1 MMMRRYKDMALM
13 ALMML
18 WGSAQ
23 MMAQEEGD
31 FTFNPGVRYSQWVT
45 KSRMNDFY
53 RNKTQDGFAVYD
65 AEGNRLQK
73 GQSVADYVP
82 GLVAKAIVE
91 NVQYYSQYDWAQDW
105 TLPFFYSMAD
115 YANSG
120 FSWFPSTGGSLDNL
134 NAAKMHFGLYELTN
148 TGGAYASNKVAQ
160 KTKSSAQSVL
170 SKAMQGFKDHN
181 NKYKIGAGTSAC
193 KAGHTIVE
201 GGWWHKSQYQDEMWL
216 DGSYMGP
223 ALFAQLRN
231 YNGSDIIGD
240 DWTIVYRQIQA
251 LWEMCWNP
259 TDKLLYHAFAAEG
272 HETYSKTWAGYNPA
286 AGVYHSASYWGRAEG
301 WFLLALV
308 DILEQMDIK
317 TGSELARLSTDWS
330 ARTLTGTG
338 NEEYNTLKAHLAEM
352 CEGLAQWQDEETGC
366 WYQLLDEDDTYYAD
380 KYNKASYPKTYN
392 YLESSASALF
402 AAGLMKAIRLG
413 HLSEEDYGPVARKAY
428 AGLVNT
434 FMAADGKEGVH
445 LFGSCRSAGLG
456 SGSVRDGSK
465 PYYLLGNDVVVVE
478 KDEQQTEGK
487 VLGAFILAA
496 TEYEKLYQDN
506 TVLMEKDLAREY
518 DIKKGE
524 MIECTASG
532 SGSTITYQWYRN
544 GVAIEGETDSEIA
557 PQQPGRYYCTATAD
571 GKTVQTS
578 LTNVIVDGKEDATGI
593 INVNGNVNGNLNLNL
608 NELREALEHQLERKN
623 GNSLSH
629 REGWGESYNLAGQRV
644 GRDYRG
650 LMVQKGRKI
659 VE

>member
-1 MMMRRYKDMALM
+1 M
-13 ALMML
+13 ALMMV
-18 WGSAQ
+18 WGAVQ

-45 KSRMNDFY
+45 KARLNSFY
-53 RNKTQDGFAVYD
+53 ANKVADGFAVYD
-65 AEGNRLQK
+65 ENGNKVKNGNTRL
-73 GQSVADYVP
+73 DYVP

-91 NVQYYSQYDWAQDW
+91 NVQYYSQYDWAQSW
-105 TLPFFYSMAD
+105 TMPFFYSMAD
-115 YANSG
+115 YCNNY
-120 FSWFPSTGGSLDNL
+120 FTWFTTTGGSLDNL
-134 NAAKMHFGLYELTN
+134 NAAKVLFGLYELTSA
-148 TGGAYASNKVAQ
+148 GGAYASDKVAS
-160 KTKSSAQSVL
+160 KTNGNAQSAL
-170 SKAMQGFKDHN
+170 SKAMSGFKDHN

-259 TDKLLYHAFAAEG
+259 TDKLLYHAYAAEG

-308 DILEQMDIK
+308 DILEQMEK
-317 TGSELARLSTDWS
+317 ATG
-330 ARTLTGTG
+330 TLTGTG
-338 NEEYNTLKAHLAEM
+338 TGTGTLTGSDEYNTLKAHLAEM

-366 WYQLLDEDDTYYAD
+366 WYQLLDEDDTFYAD
-380 KYNKASYPKTYN
+380 KYNYKSFAKTYN

-402 AAGLMKAIRLG
+402 AAGIMKAIRLG
-413 HLSEEDYGPVARKAY
+413 YISEDDYGPVARKAY

-445 LFGSCRSAGLG
+445 LYSSCRSAGLG
-456 SGSVRDGSK
+456 TWSVRDGSK
-465 PYYLLGNDVVVVE
+465 AYYLLGNDVVVVE

-506 TVLMEKDLAREY
+506 TVLLEKDLAPEY

-524 MIECTASG
+524 TIECTASG

-544 GVAIEGETDSEIA
+544 GVAIEGETNSEIA
-557 PQQPGRYYCTATAD
+557 PQQPGNYYCTATAD
-571 GKTVQTS
+571 GKTVQS
-578 LTNVIVDGKEDATGI
+578 SIANVTVDGKSDATGI
-593 INVNGNVNGNLNLNL
+593 NETLRYENYNLD
-608 NELREALEHQLERKN
+608 
-623 GNSLSH
+623 SLSH
-629 REGWGESYNLAGQRV
+629 REGWGESFNLAGQRV
-644 GRDYRG
+644 GNNYKG
-650 LMVQKGRKI
+650 LRLKKGMKTICR
-659 VE
+659 

>member
-1 MMMRRYKDMALM
+1 MRRYRDMALM
-13 ALMML
+13 ALMMV
-18 WGSAQ
+18 WGAVQ

-45 KSRMNDFY
+45 KARLNSFY
-53 RNKTQDGFAVYD
+53 ANKVADGFAVYD
-65 AEGNRLQK
+65 AKGNKVKNGNTKL
-73 GQSVADYVP
+73 DYVP

-91 NVQYYSQYDWAQDW
+91 NVQYYSQYDWAQSW
-105 TLPFFYSMAD
+105 TMPFFYSMAD
-115 YANSG
+115 YCNNY
-120 FSWFPSTGGSLDNL
+120 FTWFTTTGGSLDNL
-134 NAAKMHFGLYELTN
+134 NAAKVLFGLYELTN
-148 TGGAYASNKVAQ
+148 AGGAYASDKVAS
-160 KTKSSAQSVL
+160 KTKNNAQSAL
-170 SKAMQGFKDHN
+170 GKAMSGFKDHN

-259 TDKLLYHAFAAEG
+259 TDMLLYHAFAAEG
-272 HETYSKTWAGYNPA
+272 HETYSKTWAGYNPT

-308 DILEQMDIK
+308 DILEQMDKI
-317 TGSELARLSTDWS
+317 TGTGTG
-330 ARTLTGTG
+330 TLTG
-338 NEEYNTLKAHLAEM
+338 NDNYNTLRAHLVEM

-366 WYQLLDEDDTYYAD
+366 WYQLLDEDDTFYAD
-380 KYNKASYPKTYN
+380 KYNYKSFAKTYN

-402 AAGLMKAIRLG
+402 AAGIMKAIRLG
-413 HLSEEDYGPVARKAY
+413 YISEDDYGPVARKAY

-445 LFGSCRSAGLG
+445 LYSSCRSAGLG
-456 SGSVRDGSK
+456 TWSVRDGSK
-465 PYYLLGNDVVVVE
+465 AYYLLGNDVVVVE

-506 TVLMEKDLAREY
+506 TVLLEKDLAPEY

-524 MIECTASG
+524 TIECTASG
-532 SGSTITYQWYRN
+532 SGSAITYQWYRN

-557 PQQPGRYYCTATAD
+557 PQQPGNYYCTATAD
-571 GKTVQTS
+571 GKTVQS
-578 LTNVIVDGKEDATGI
+578 SIANVTVDGETGI
-593 INVNGNVNGNLNLNL
+593 MNVNGNWNVNGF
-608 NELREALEHQLERKN
+608 RACSPEHRLERKN
-623 GNSLSH
+623 AN
-629 REGWGESYNLAGQRV
+629 ENESYNLAGQRV
-644 GRDYRG
+644 GSGYRG
-650 LMVQKGRKI
+650 MRVQKGRKM

>member
-1 MMMRRYKDMALM
+1 MRRYRDMALM
-13 ALMML
+13 ALMMV
-18 WGSAQ
+18 WGAVQ

-31 FTFNPGVRYSQWVT
+31 FTFNPGVRYSQWVV
-45 KSRMNDFY
+45 KSRMHDFY

-91 NVQYYSQYDWAQDW
+91 NVQYYSQYDWAQSW

-148 TGGAYASNKVAQ
+148 TGGAYAANKVAQ

-181 NKYKIGAGTSAC
+181 NKYKIGTGTSAY

-259 TDKLLYHAFAAEG
+259 TDKLLYHAFSAEG

-286 AGVYHSASYWGRAEG
+286 AGAYHSASYWGRAEG

-308 DILEQMDIK
+308 DILEQMDKI
-317 TGSELARLSTDWS
+317 TG
-330 ARTLTGTG
+330 TLTG

-366 WYQLLDEDDTYYAD
+366 WYQILDETGDYYAD
-380 KYNKASYPKTYN
+380 KYNYKSYAKTYN

-402 AAGLMKAIRLG
+402 AAGMMKAIRLG
-413 HLSEEDYGPVARKAY
+413 YISEDDYGPVARKAY

-465 PYYLLGNDVVVVE
+465 AYYLLGNDVVVVE

-506 TVLMEKDLAREY
+506 TVLLEKDLAREY

-524 MIECTASG
+524 TIECTASG
-532 SGSTITYQWYRN
+532 SGSAITYQWYRN
-544 GVAIEGETDSEIA
+544 GVAIEGETNSEIA
-557 PQQPGRYYCTATAD
+557 PQQPGNYYCTATAN
-571 GKTVQTS
+571 GKTVNS
-578 LTNVIVDGKEDATGI
+578 SITNVIVDGKEDATGI
-593 INVNGNVNGNLNLNL
+593 
-608 NELREALEHQLERKN
+608 NETSLRDYEN
-623 GNSLSH
+623 WH
-629 REGWGESYNLAGQRV
+629 REGWGESYNLAGQRISK
-644 GRDYRG
+644 DYKG
-650 LMVQKGRKI
+650 VKIQKNLKTIRR
-659 VE
+659 

>member
-1 MMMRRYKDMALM
+1 MALM
-13 ALMML
+13 ALMMV
-18 WGSAQ
+18 WGAVQ

-45 KSRMNDFY
+45 KARLNSFY
-53 RNKTQDGFAVYD
+53 ANKVADGFAVYD
-65 AEGNRLQK
+65 AKGNKVKNGNTRL
-73 GQSVADYVP
+73 DYVP

-91 NVQYYSQYDWAQDW
+91 NVQYYSQYDWAQSW
-105 TLPFFYSMAD
+105 AKPFFYSMAD
-115 YANSG
+115 YCNNY
-120 FSWFPSTGGSLDNL
+120 FTWFTTTGGSLDNL
-134 NAAKMHFGLYELTN
+134 NAAKVLFGLYELTDA
-148 TGGAYASNKVAQ
+148 GGTYASDAVAQ
-160 KTKSSAQSVL
+160 KTKNNARSAL
-170 SKAMQGFKDHN
+170 GKAMLGFKDHN

-259 TDKLLYHAFAAEG
+259 TDMLLYHAFAAEG

-308 DILEQMDIK
+308 DILEQMDKI
-317 TGSELARLSTDWS
+317 TGTG
-330 ARTLTGTG
+330 TLTGTG
-338 NEEYNTLKAHLAEM
+338 TDNYNTLRAHLAEM

-366 WYQLLDEDDTYYAD
+366 WYQLLDEDDTFYAD
-380 KYNKASYPKTYN
+380 KYNYKSYAKTYN

-402 AAGLMKAIRLG
+402 AAGIMKAIRLG
-413 HLSEEDYGPVARKAY
+413 YISEDDYGPVARKAY

-445 LFGSCRSAGLG
+445 LYSSCRSAGLG
-456 SGSVRDGSK
+456 TWSVRDGSK
-465 PYYLLGNDVVVVE
+465 AYYLLGNDVVVVE
-478 KDEQQTEGK
+478 KDEQQT
-487 VLGAFILAA
+487 
-496 TEYEKLYQDN
+496 
-506 TVLMEKDLAREY
+506 
-518 DIKKGE
+518 
-524 MIECTASG
+524 G

-544 GVAIEGETDSEIA
+544 GVAIEGETASEIA
-557 PQQPGRYYCTATAD
+557 PQQPGNYYCTATAD
-571 GKTVQTS
+571 GKTVQS
-578 LTNVIVDGKEDATGI
+578 SIANVTVDGESDATGI
-593 INVNGNVNGNLNLNL
+593 
-608 NELREALEHQLERKN
+608 NETLRYENETLRYENETLRYENETLRYEN
-623 GNSLSH
+623 ETLRYEN
-629 REGWGESYNLAGQRV
+629 YNLAGQRV
-644 GRDYRG
+644 GSGYRDMR
-650 LMVQKGRKI
+650 VQKGRKM

>member
-1 MMMRRYKDMALM
+1 MIMRRYRDMALM
-13 ALMML
+13 ALMMV
-18 WGSAQ
+18 WGAVQ

-31 FTFNPGVRYSQWVT
+31 FTFNPGVRYSQWVV
-45 KSRMNDFY
+45 KSRMHDFY

-91 NVQYYSQYDWAQDW
+91 NVQYYSQYDWAQSW

-148 TGGAYASNKVAQ
+148 TGGAYAANKVAQ

-181 NKYKIGAGTSAC
+181 NKYKIGTGTSAY

-259 TDKLLYHAFAAEG
+259 TDKLLYHAFSAEG

-286 AGVYHSASYWGRAEG
+286 AGAYHSASYWGRAEG

-308 DILEQMDIK
+308 DILEQMDKI
-317 TGSELARLSTDWS
+317 TG
-330 ARTLTGTG
+330 TLTG

-366 WYQLLDEDDTYYAD
+366 WYQILDETGDYYAD
-380 KYNKASYPKTYN
+380 KYNYKSYAKTYN

-402 AAGLMKAIRLG
+402 AAGMMKAIRLG
-413 HLSEEDYGPVARKAY
+413 YISEDDYGPVARKAY

-465 PYYLLGNDVVVVE
+465 AYYLLGNDVVVVE

-506 TVLMEKDLAREY
+506 TVLLEKDLAREY

-524 MIECTASG
+524 TIECTASG
-532 SGSTITYQWYRN
+532 SGSAITYQWYRN
-544 GVAIEGETDSEIA
+544 GVAIEGETNSEIA
-557 PQQPGRYYCTATAD
+557 PQQPGNYYCTATAN
-571 GKTVQTS
+571 GKTVNS
-578 LTNVIVDGKEDATGI
+578 SITNVIVDGKEDATGI
-593 INVNGNVNGNLNLNL
+593 
-608 NELREALEHQLERKN
+608 NETSLRDYEN
-623 GNSLSH
+623 WH
-629 REGWGESYNLAGQRV
+629 REGWGESYNLAGQRISK
-644 GRDYRG
+644 DYKG
-650 LMVQKGRKI
+650 VKIQKNLKTIRR
-659 VE
+659 

>member
-1 MMMRRYKDMALM
+1 MALV
-13 ALMML
+13 ALMMV
-18 WGSAQ
+18 WGAVQ

-45 KSRMNDFY
+45 KARLNSFY
-53 RNKTQDGFAVYD
+53 ANKVEDGFAVYD
-65 AEGNRLQK
+65 ENGNKVENGKTRL
-73 GQSVADYVP
+73 DYVP

-91 NVQYYSQYDWAQDW
+91 NVQYYSQYDWAQSW
-105 TLPFFYSMAD
+105 TMPFFYSMAD
-115 YANSG
+115 YCNNY
-120 FSWFPSTGGSLDNL
+120 FTWFTTTGGSLDNL
-134 NAAKMHFGLYELTN
+134 NAAKVLFGLYELTN
-148 TGGAYASNKVAQ
+148 AGGTYASDAVAQ
-160 KTKSSAQSVL
+160 QTKNNAQSAL
-170 SKAMQGFKDHN
+170 GKAMLGFKDHN

-259 TDKLLYHAFAAEG
+259 TDKLLYHAFSAEG

-308 DILEQMDIK
+308 DILEQMEK
-317 TGSELARLSTDWS
+317 ATGSELARLSTDWS
-330 ARTLTGTG
+330 ARTLTG

-366 WYQLLDEDDTYYAD
+366 WYQLLDEDDTFYAD
-380 KYNKASYPKTYN
+380 KYNYKSFAKTYN

-402 AAGLMKAIRLG
+402 AAGMMKAIRLG
-413 HLSEEDYGPVARKAY
+413 YISEDDYGPVARKAY

-465 PYYLLGNDVVVVE
+465 AYYLLGNDVVVVE

-506 TVLMEKDLAREY
+506 TVLLEKDLAPKY

-524 MIECTASG
+524 TIECTASG
-532 SGSTITYQWYRN
+532 SGSAITYQWYRN

-557 PQQPGRYYCTATAD
+557 PQQPGNYYCTATAD
-571 GKTVQTS
+571 GKTVQSSIAIVT
-578 LTNVIVDGKEDATGI
+578 VDGETGI
-593 INVNGNVNGNLNLNL
+593 MNVNVNGNSNLKSQISN
-608 NELREALEHQLERKN
+608 Q
-623 GNSLSH
+623 
-629 REGWGESYNLAGQRV
+629 YTPAGQRV
-644 GRDYRG
+644 G
-650 LMVQKGRKI
+650 KGYKGIKI
-659 VE
+659 VKGKKVVI

>member
-1 MMMRRYKDMALM
+1 MMRRYMCMALT
-13 ALMML
+13 ALMMV
-18 WGSAQ
+18 WGAVQ

-45 KSRMNDFY
+45 KARLNSFY
-53 RNKTQDGFAVYD
+53 ANKVADGFAVYD
-65 AEGNRLQK
+65 ANGNKVKNGNTRL
-73 GQSVADYVP
+73 DYVP

-91 NVQYYSQYDWAQDW
+91 NVQYYSQYDWAQSW
-105 TLPFFYSMAD
+105 TMPFFYSMAD
-115 YANSG
+115 YCNNY
-120 FSWFPSTGGSLDNL
+120 FTWFTTTGGSLDNL
-134 NAAKMHFGLYELTN
+134 NAAKVLFGLYELTN
-148 TGGAYASNKVAQ
+148 TGGTYASDAVAQ
-160 KTKSSAQSVL
+160 QTKNNAQSAL
-170 SKAMQGFKDHN
+170 GKAMSGFKDHN

-308 DILEQMDIK
+308 DILEQMDKI

-330 ARTLTGTG
+330 ARTLSGTGTGTGTG

-366 WYQLLDEDDTYYAD
+366 WYQLLDEDDTFYAD
-380 KYNKASYPKTYN
+380 KYNYKSFAKTYN

-402 AAGLMKAIRLG
+402 AAGIMKAIRLG
-413 HLSEEDYGPVARKAY
+413 YISEEDYGPVARKAY

-434 FMAADGKEGVH
+434 FMATDGKEGVH
-445 LFGSCRSAGLG
+445 LYSSCRSAGLG
-456 SGSVRDGSK
+456 TWSVRDGSK
-465 PYYLLGNDVVVVE
+465 AYYLLGNDVVVVT

-506 TVLMEKDLAREY
+506 TVLLEKDLAPKY

-524 MIECTASG
+524 TIECTASG
-532 SGSTITYQWYRN
+532 SGSAITYQWYRN

-557 PQQPGRYYCTATAD
+557 PQQPGNYYCTATAD
-571 GKTVQTS
+571 GKMVHS
-578 LTNVIVDGKEDATGI
+578 SIANVTVDGKEDATGI
-593 INVNGNVNGNLNLNL
+593 INVNHNHNLNHNL
-608 NELREALEHQLERKN
+608 NSNCQLSTVN
-623 GNSLSH
+623 CQFDT
-629 REGWGESYNLAGQRV
+629 NLAGQRV
-644 GRDYRG
+644 GSGYRG
-650 LMVQKGRKI
+650 MRVQKGRKM

>member
-1 MMMRRYKDMALM
+1 MRRYRDMALM
-13 ALMML
+13 ALMMV
-18 WGSAQ
+18 WGAVQ

-45 KSRMNDFY
+45 KARLNSFY
-53 RNKTQDGFAVYD
+53 ANKVADGFAVYD
-65 AEGNRLQK
+65 ENGNKVKNGNTRL
-73 GQSVADYVP
+73 DYVP

-91 NVQYYSQYDWAQDW
+91 NVQYYSQYDWAQSW
-105 TLPFFYSMAD
+105 TMPFFYSMAD
-115 YANSG
+115 YCNNY
-120 FSWFPSTGGSLDNL
+120 FTWFTTTGGSLDNL
-134 NAAKMHFGLYELTN
+134 NAAKVLFGLYELTSA
-148 TGGAYASNKVAQ
+148 GGAYASDKVAS
-160 KTKSSAQSVL
+160 KTNGNAQAAL
-170 SKAMQGFKDHN
+170 GKAMLGFKDHN

-259 TDKLLYHAFAAEG
+259 TDMLLYHAYAAEG

-308 DILEQMDIK
+308 DILEQMEK
-317 TGSELARLSTDWS
+317 A
-330 ARTLTGTG
+330 TLTGTG
-338 NEEYNTLKAHLAEM
+338 TGTGTGTDNYNTLRAHLAEM

-366 WYQLLDEDDTYYAD
+366 WYQLLDEDDTFYAD
-380 KYNKASYPKTYN
+380 KYNYKSFAKTYN

-402 AAGLMKAIRLG
+402 AAGIMKAIRLG
-413 HLSEEDYGPVARKAY
+413 YISEDDYGPVARKAY

-456 SGSVRDGSK
+456 TWSVRDGSK
-465 PYYLLGNDVVVVE
+465 AYYLLGNDVVVVT

-506 TVLMEKDLAREY
+506 TVLLEKDLAREY

-524 MIECTASG
+524 TIECTASG

-557 PQQPGRYYCTATAD
+557 PQQPGNYYCTATAD
-571 GKTVQTS
+571 DRTVQTS
-578 LTNVIVDGKEDATGI
+578 ITNVIVDGETGI
-593 INVNGNVNGNLNLNL
+593 VNVNGNENANSNL
-608 NELREALEHQLERKN
+608 
-623 GNSLSH
+623 
-629 REGWGESYNLAGQRV
+629 YNLSGQRV
-644 GRDYRG
+644 GSGYRG
-650 LMVQKGRKI
+650 MRVQKGRKI

>member
-1 MMMRRYKDMALM
+1 MALM
-13 ALMML
+13 ALMMV
-18 WGSAQ
+18 WGAVQ

-45 KSRMNDFY
+45 KARLNSFY
-53 RNKTQDGFAVYD
+53 ANKVADGFAVYD
-65 AEGNRLQK
+65 ENGNKVKNGNTRL
-73 GQSVADYVP
+73 DYVP

-91 NVQYYSQYDWAQDW
+91 NVQYYSQYQWAQSW
-105 TLPFFYSMAD
+105 AKPFFYSMAD
-115 YANSG
+115 YCNNY
-120 FSWFPSTGGSLDNL
+120 FTWFTTTGGSLDNL
-134 NAAKMHFGLYELTN
+134 NAAKVLFGLYELTSV
-148 TGGAYASNKVAQ
+148 GGAYASDKVAS
-160 KTKSSAQSVL
+160 KTNGNAQAAL
-170 SKAMQGFKDHN
+170 SKAMSGFKDHN
-181 NKYKIGAGTSAC
+181 SKYKIGAGTSAC

-308 DILEQMDIK
+308 DILEQMDKI

-330 ARTLTGTG
+330 ARTGTLTGSD
-338 NEEYNTLKAHLAEM
+338 EYNTLKAHLAEM

-366 WYQLLDEDDTYYAD
+366 WYQLLDEDDTFYAD
-380 KYNKASYPKTYN
+380 KYNYKSFAKTYN

-402 AAGLMKAIRLG
+402 AAGIMKAIRLG
-413 HLSEEDYGPVARKAY
+413 YISEDDYGPVARKAY

-434 FMAADGKEGVH
+434 FMATDGKEGVH
-445 LFGSCRSAGLG
+445 LYSSCRSAGLG
-456 SGSVRDGSK
+456 TWSVRDGSK
-465 PYYLLGNDVVVVE
+465 AYYLLGNDVVVVT

-506 TVLMEKDLAREY
+506 TVLLEKDLAREY

-524 MIECTASG
+524 TIECTASG

-557 PQQPGRYYCTATAD
+557 PQQPGNYYCTATAD
-571 GKTVQTS
+571 GKTVQS
-578 LTNVIVDGKEDATGI
+578 SIANVTVDGETGI
-593 INVNGNVNGNLNLNL
+593 MNVNGNVNGNSNL
-608 NELREALEHQLERKN
+608 
-623 GNSLSH
+623 
-629 REGWGESYNLAGQRV
+629 YNLAGQRV
-644 GRDYRG
+644 GSGYRG
-650 LMVQKGRKI
+650 MRVQKGRKI

>member
-1 MMMRRYKDMALM
+1 MIMRRYKDMALM
-13 ALMML
+13 ALMMV
-18 WGSAQ
+18 WGAVQ

-45 KSRMNDFY
+45 KARLNSFY
-53 RNKTQDGFAVYD
+53 ANKVADGFAVYD
-65 AEGNRLQK
+65 ENGNKVKNGNTKL
-73 GQSVADYVP
+73 DYVP

-91 NVQYYSQYDWAQDW
+91 NVQYYSQYQWAQSW
-105 TLPFFYSMAD
+105 AKPFFYSMAD
-115 YANSG
+115 YCNNY
-120 FSWFPSTGGSLDNL
+120 FTWFTTTGGSLDNL
-134 NAAKMHFGLYELTN
+134 NAAKVLFGLYELTSA
-148 TGGAYASNKVAQ
+148 GGAYASDKVAS
-160 KTKSSAQSVL
+160 KTNGNAQSAL
-170 SKAMQGFKDHN
+170 SKAMSGFKDHN

-272 HETYSKTWAGYNPA
+272 HETYSKTWAGYNPT

-308 DILEQMDIK
+308 DILEQMEK
-317 TGSELARLSTDWS
+317 ATATGSELARLSTDWS

-338 NEEYNTLKAHLAEM
+338 TDNYNTLRAHLAEM

-366 WYQLLDEDDTYYAD
+366 WYQVLDEDDTFYAD
-380 KYNKASYPKTYN
+380 KYNYKNFAKTYN

-402 AAGLMKAIRLG
+402 AAGIMKAIRLG
-413 HLSEEDYGPVARKAY
+413 YISEDDYGPVARKAY

-434 FMAADGKEGVH
+434 FMATDGKEGVH
-445 LFGSCRSAGLG
+445 LYSSCRSAGLG
-456 SGSVRDGSK
+456 TWSVRDGSK
-465 PYYLLGNDVVVVE
+465 SYYLLGNDVVVVT

-506 TVLMEKDLAREY
+506 TVLLEKDLAPKY

-524 MIECTASG
+524 TIECTASG
-532 SGSTITYQWYRN
+532 SGSAITYQWYIN
-544 GVAIEGETDSEIA
+544 GVAIEGETDSETA
-557 PQQPGRYYCTATAD
+557 PQQPGNYYCTATAD
-571 GKTVQTS
+571 GKTVQS
-578 LTNVIVDGKEDATGI
+578 SIANVIVDGETGI
-593 INVNGNVNGNLNLNL
+593 VNVNGNEN
-608 NELREALEHQLERKN
+608 AN
-623 GNSLSH
+623 GNSNL
-629 REGWGESYNLAGQRV
+629 YNLAGQRV
-644 GRDYRG
+644 GSGYRG
-650 LMVQKGRKI
+650 MRVQKGRKM

>member
-1 MMMRRYKDMALM
+1 MRRYRDMALM
-13 ALMML
+13 ALMMV
-18 WGSAQ
+18 WGAVQ

-31 FTFNPGVRYSQWVT
+31 FTFNPGVRYSQWMT
-45 KSRMNDFY
+45 KARLNSFY
-53 RNKTQDGFAVYD
+53 ANKVADGFAVYD
-65 AEGNRLQK
+65 ENGNKVKNGNTRL
-73 GQSVADYVP
+73 DYVP

-91 NVQYYSQYDWAQDW
+91 NVQYYSQYDWAQSW
-105 TLPFFYSMAD
+105 AKPFFYSMAD
-115 YANSG
+115 YCNNY
-120 FSWFPSTGGSLDNL
+120 FSWFTTMGGSLDNL
-134 NAAKMHFGLYELTN
+134 NAAKVLFGLYELTS
-148 TGGAYASNKVAQ
+148 TGGAYASDKVAS
-160 KTKSSAQSVL
+160 KTNGNAQAAL
-170 SKAMQGFKDHN
+170 EKAMQGFKDHN

-272 HETYSKTWAGYNPA
+272 HETYSKTWAGFNPA

-317 TGSELARLSTDWS
+317 TG
-330 ARTLTGTG
+330 TGTG
-338 NEEYNTLKAHLAEM
+338 TGTDNYNTLRAHLAEM

-366 WYQLLDEDDTYYAD
+366 WYQLLDEDDTFYAD
-380 KYNKASYPKTYN
+380 KYNYKSFAKTYN

-402 AAGLMKAIRLG
+402 AAGIMKAIRLG
-413 HLSEEDYGPVARKAY
+413 YISEDDYGPVARKAY

-445 LFGSCRSAGLG
+445 LYSSCRSAGLG
-456 SGSVRDGSK
+456 TWSVRDGSK
-465 PYYLLGNDVVVVE
+465 AYYLLGNDVVVVE

-506 TVLMEKDLAREY
+506 TVLLEKDLAPEY

-524 MIECTASG
+524 TIECTASG

-557 PQQPGRYYCTATAD
+557 PQQPGNYYCTATAD
-571 GKTVQTS
+571 GKTVQS
-578 LTNVIVDGKEDATGI
+578 SIANVTVDGETGI
-593 INVNGNVNGNLNLNL
+593 VNVNGNGNENGF
-608 NELREALEHQLERKN
+608 RACSPEHRLERKN
-623 GNSLSH
+623 ANL
-629 REGWGESYNLAGQRV
+629 YNLAGQRV
-644 GRDYRG
+644 GSGYRG
-650 LMVQKGRKI
+650 MRVQKGRKI

>member
-1 MMMRRYKDMALM
+1 MMRRYMCMALT

-18 WGSAQ
+18 WSSAQ
-23 MMAQEEGD
+23 MMAQGESD

-65 AEGNRLQK
+65 AEGKKVKN

-91 NVQYYSQYDWAQDW
+91 NVQYYSQYEWAQSW

-148 TGGAYASNKVAQ
+148 TGGAYAANKVAQ

-181 NKYKIGAGTSAC
+181 NKYKIGTGTSAY
-193 KAGHTIVE
+193 KAGHEIVN

-223 ALFAQLRN
+223 ALFAQLHN

-259 TDKLLYHAFAAEG
+259 EYQLLYHAFSADG
-272 HETYSKTWAGYNPA
+272 HDTYSNTWAGYNPA
-286 AGVYHSASYWGRAEG
+286 GGVYHSASYWGRAEG

-308 DILEQMDIK
+308 DILEQME
-317 TGSELARLSTDWS
+317 SSTLTS
-330 ARTLTGTG
+330 TLTLTGTLKKHL
-338 NEEYNTLKAHLAEM
+338 EELAA
-352 CEGLAQWQDEETGC
+352 GLAMWQDEETGC

-413 HLSEEDYGPVARKAY
+413 YLSEADYGLVARKAY
-428 AGLVNT
+428 AGLINT
-434 FMAADGKEGVH
+434 FMADDGEDGVH

-456 SGSVRDGSK
+456 TWSVRDGSK
-465 PYYLLGNDVVVVE
+465 PYYLLGSDVVKVE
-478 KDEQQTEGK
+478 KDEMVTEGK
-487 VLGAFILAA
+487 VLGAFIMAA
-496 TEYEKLYQDN
+496 TEYEQLYQDN
-506 TVLMEKDLAREY
+506 TVLMEKDLAPEY

-524 MIECTASG
+524 TIDCSASG

-544 GVAIEGETDSEIA
+544 GLAVEGAQSSTIA

-571 GKTVQTS
+571 GKMVQTS
-578 LTNVIVDGKEDATGI
+578 ITNVIVDGESDATGI
-593 INVNGNVNGNLNLNL
+593 INVNGNLNLNL
-608 NELREALEHQLERKN
+608 NHNLNHNLNSNCQLSTVN
-623 GNSLSH
+623 CQFDT
-629 REGWGESYNLAGQRV
+629 NLAGQRV
-644 GRDYRG
+644 GKDYKG
-650 LMVQKGRKI
+650 MVISKGKKI
-659 VE
+659 IDN

>member
-1 MMMRRYKDMALM
+1 MALM
-13 ALMML
+13 ALMMI
-18 WGSAQ
+18 WGAVQ

-45 KSRMNDFY
+45 KARLNSFY
-53 RNKTQDGFAVYD
+53 ANKVADGFAVYD
-65 AEGNRLQK
+65 AKGNKVKNGNTRL
-73 GQSVADYVP
+73 DYVP

-91 NVQYYSQYDWAQDW
+91 NVQYYSQYDWAQSW
-105 TLPFFYSMAD
+105 AKPFFYSMAD
-115 YANSG
+115 YCNNY
-120 FSWFPSTGGSLDNL
+120 FTWFTTTGGSLDNL
-134 NAAKMHFGLYELTN
+134 NAAKVLFGLYELTSA
-148 TGGAYASNKVAQ
+148 GGAYASDKVAS
-160 KTKSSAQSVL
+160 KTNGNAQAAL
-170 SKAMQGFKDHN
+170 SKAMSGFKDHN

-259 TDKLLYHAFAAEG
+259 TDKLLYHAFSAEG

-308 DILEQMDIK
+308 DILEQMDK
-317 TGSELARLSTDWS
+317 A
-330 ARTLTGTG
+330 TLTGTG
-338 NEEYNTLKAHLAEM
+338 TGTGTGTDNYNTLRAHLAEM

-366 WYQLLDEDDTYYAD
+366 WYQLLDEDDTFYAD
-380 KYNKASYPKTYN
+380 KYNYKSFAKTYN

-402 AAGLMKAIRLG
+402 AAGIMKAIRLG
-413 HLSEEDYGPVARKAY
+413 YISEDDYGPVARKAY

-465 PYYLLGNDVVVVE
+465 AYYLLGNDVVVVE

-506 TVLMEKDLAREY
+506 TVLLEKDLAREY

-524 MIECTASG
+524 TIECTASG

-557 PQQPGRYYCTATAD
+557 PQQPGNYYCTATAD
-571 GKTVQTS
+571 DRTVQTS
-578 LTNVIVDGKEDATGI
+578 ITNVIVDGESDATGI
-593 INVNGNVNGNLNLNL
+593 
-608 NELREALEHQLERKN
+608 NETLRYENETLRYEN
-623 GNSLSH
+623 
-629 REGWGESYNLAGQRV
+629 YNLAGQRV
-644 GRDYRG
+644 GNNY
-650 LMVQKGRKI
+650 KGMRLKKGMKTI
-659 VE
+659 CR

>member
-1 MMMRRYKDMALM
+1 MALM
-13 ALMML
+13 ALMMV
-18 WGSAQ
+18 WGAVQ
-23 MMAQEEGD
+23 MMAQERGD

-45 KSRMNDFY
+45 KARLNSFY
-53 RNKTQDGFAVYD
+53 ANKVADGFAVYD
-65 AEGNRLQK
+65 ANGNKGKNGNTRL
-73 GQSVADYVP
+73 DYVP

-91 NVQYYSQYDWAQDW
+91 NVQYYSQYDWAQSW
-105 TLPFFYSMAD
+105 TMPFFYSMAD
-115 YANSG
+115 YCNNY
-120 FSWFPSTGGSLDNL
+120 FTWFTTTGGSLDNL
-134 NAAKMHFGLYELTN
+134 NAAKVLFGLYELTN
-148 TGGAYASNKVAQ
+148 TGGTYASDAVAQ
-160 KTKSSAQSVL
+160 QTKNNAQSAL
-170 SKAMQGFKDHN
+170 GKAMLGFKDHN

-259 TDKLLYHAFAAEG
+259 TDKLLYHAYAAEG
-272 HETYSKTWAGYNPA
+272 HETYSKTWAGYNPTV
-286 AGVYHSASYWGRAEG
+286 GVYHSASYWGRAEG

-308 DILEQMDIK
+308 DILEQMDKI
-317 TGSELARLSTDWS
+317 TGTGTGTGTG
-330 ARTLTGTG
+330 TLTGSD
-338 NEEYNTLKAHLAEM
+338 EYNTLKAHLAEM
-352 CEGLAQWQDEETGC
+352 CEGLAKWQDGESGC
-366 WYQLLDEDDTYYAD
+366 WYQLLDEDDTFYAD
-380 KYNKASYPKTYN
+380 KYNYKSFAKTYN

-402 AAGLMKAIRLG
+402 AAGIMKAIRLG
-413 HLSEEDYGPVARKAY
+413 YISEDDYGPVARKAY

-434 FMAADGKEGVH
+434 FMADDGNGGVH

-456 SGSVRDGSK
+456 TWSVRDGSK
-465 PYYLLGNDVVVVE
+465 AYYLLGNDVVVVE

-506 TVLMEKDLAREY
+506 TVLLEKDLAPKY

-524 MIECTASG
+524 TIGCTASG

-544 GVAIEGETDSEIA
+544 GVAIEGETNSEIV
-557 PQQPGRYYCTATAD
+557 PQQPGNYYCTATAD
-571 GKTVQTS
+571 GKTVQS
-578 LTNVIVDGKEDATGI
+578 SIANVTVDGETGI
-593 INVNGNVNGNLNLNL
+593 MNVNGN
-608 NELREALEHQLERKN
+608 
-623 GNSLSH
+623 GNSDLKSQT
-629 REGWGESYNLAGQRV
+629 SNQYTPAGQRV
-644 GRDYRG
+644 GRGY
-650 LMVQKGRKI
+650 KGIKI
-659 VE
+659 VKGKKVVI

>member
-1 MMMRRYKDMALM
+1 MFSLVFAVVL
-13 ALMML
+13 AW
-18 WGSAQ
+18 WGTVSAW
-23 MMAQEEGD
+23 AAEESD
-31 FTFNPGVRYSQWVT
+31 FHFNQGVRYSQWVT
-45 KSRMNDFY
+45 KSRMNSFY
-53 RNKTQDGFAVYD
+53 RNTTADGFAVYD
-65 AEGNRLQK
+65 AEGNKTADGKAVL
-73 GQSVADYVP
+73 DYVP

-91 NVQYYSQYDWAQDW
+91 NVQYYSQFNWAQSW
-105 TLPFFYSMAD
+105 AKPFFYSMAD
-115 YANSG
+115 YCNKY
-120 FSWFPSTGGSLDNL
+120 FTWFTTTGGSLDNL
-134 NAAKMHFGLYELTN
+134 NAAKVLFGLYELTSA
-148 TGGAYASNKVAQ
+148 GGAYASDKVAS
-160 KTKSSAQSVL
+160 KTNGNAQAAL
-170 SKAMQGFKDHN
+170 SKAMSGFKDHN

-231 YNGSDIIGD
+231 YKGSDIIGS

-259 TDKLLYHAFAAEG
+259 TDKLLYHAFSAEG

-308 DILEQMDIK
+308 DILEQMDK
-317 TGSELARLSTDWS
+317 A
-330 ARTLTGTG
+330 TLTGTG
-338 NEEYNTLKAHLAEM
+338 TGTDNYNTLRAHLAEM

-366 WYQLLDEDDTYYAD
+366 WYQLLDEDDTFYAD
-380 KYNKASYPKTYN
+380 KYNYKSYAKTYN

-402 AAGLMKAIRLG
+402 AAGIMKAIRLG
-413 HLSEEDYGPVARKAY
+413 YISEDDYGPVARKAY

-465 PYYLLGNDVVVVE
+465 AYYLLGNDVVVVE

-506 TVLMEKDLAREY
+506 TVLLEKDLAREY

-524 MIECTASG
+524 TIECTASG

-557 PQQPGRYYCTATAD
+557 PQQPGNYYCTATAD
-571 GKTVQTS
+571 DRTVQTS
-578 LTNVIVDGKEDATGI
+578 ITNVIVDGESDATGI
-593 INVNGNVNGNLNLNL
+593 
-608 NELREALEHQLERKN
+608 NETLRYENETLRYEN
-623 GNSLSH
+623 
-629 REGWGESYNLAGQRV
+629 YNIAGQRV
-644 GRDYRG
+644 GNNYKG
-650 LMVQKGRKI
+650 LRLKKGMKTICR
-659 VE
+659 